1 MVMDDMFSNLGSVGL
16 QDLPLPH
23 DLDPVLSSV
32 LDTSVN
38 FDLDSEECN
47 MDLEELNFDFEEMKD
62 FGPWI
67 QTSDLDDSDIKFDD
81 SFMSDQLNV
90 EDLEIK
96 EAVRYDCMW
105 SSYNHSGPNKVKQID
120 RGMTLPNSFYDS
132 LLQNIET
139 PDSSE
144 VDSSSIKSEMDTDEE
159 NDTCSEN
166 KNPELTTIVKKEEE
180 SLVNQNKSLPSPKTD
195 NTNFLFL
202 DHCYNISSTHLDN
215 EKYLQQKGPLTPPVS
230 SDDEESSNTS
240 TFSFDNNGQKENH
253 HNSETKQKCISN
265 YSHSLLKTSHNNKT
279 SQEPKFS
286 FRVNLKTDK
295 SRSILKQKVKIIRSP
310 FPKTSLSKD
319 NETVLTQKLL
329 DQQEKIRSSQSA
341 IRKRRERSLKMQEAV
356 AREVHNQMER
366 QRRNELR
373 VAFDDLKVCL
383 PEISTSDKASKQQ
396 ILDKAVETCK
406 TIVSKESSLAQKKLA
421 LAKSNALLKEKLK
434 LLQSEVKRKN
444 SCLGIDKW

>member
-1 MVMDDMFSNLGSVGL
+1 MDDMFSNLGGVGL
-16 QDLPLPH
+16 QDLPLPV
-23 DLDPVLSSV
+23 DFDPILSSV

-38 FDLDSEECN
+38 FDINSKDCN
-47 MDLEELNFDFEEMKD
+47 MDLEELNFDFEEMQD
-62 FGPWI
+62 FGSWI
-67 QTSDLDDSDIKFDD
+67 QTSDLDDSNIKMEE
-81 SFMSDQLNV
+81 SFMSDQLIV

-105 SSYNHSGPNKVKQID
+105 SSYNHFGSNKVKHMD
-120 RGMTLPNSFYDS
+120 RGMALSNSFYDS

-144 VDSSSIKSEMDTDEE
+144 ADSNSIKSEMDTDEE
-159 NDTCSEN
+159 NDTSSEN
-166 KNPELTTIVKKEEE
+166 KTIESTTIVKNEEE
-180 SLVNQNKSLPSPKTD
+180 SIVNPSKSLPPPKND

-240 TFSFDNNGQKENH
+240 NFSFDNSITKENQH
-253 HNSETKQKCISN
+253 CTKINQTHSSNSVK
-265 YSHSLLKTSHNNKT
+265 SLLKSSYSSKT

-310 FPKTSLSKD
+310 FPKTNLNKD
-319 NETVLTQKLL
+319 TDNVLTHKLL
-329 DQQEKIRSSQSA
+329 DQQQKIRSTHSA

-373 VAFDDLKVCL
+373 EAFDDLKVCL

-406 TIVSKESSLAQKKLA
+406 VVASKESSLAQKKLA
-421 LAKSNALLKEKLK
+421 LTKNNALMKEKLK

-444 SCLGIDKW
+444 SCLGINPW